1 MNIFYYNGDLEKRN
15 TEHKVA
21 VTGLRSHD
29 HDLEAVQR
37 FSVSDSD
44 LAEDLLG
51 KVLTPVYTA
60 IAVNILLF
68 PILFVT

>member
-1 MNIFYYNGDLEKRN
+1 MA
-15 TEHKVA
+15 VA
-21 VTGLRSHD
+21 GLRSHD

-51 KVLTPVYTA
+51 KVFTPVYTA
-60 IAVNILLF
+60 VAVNIMLF